1 MGSLIQLLDRPIAY
15 QPSFAQ
21 LRVGKVKVGP
31 VGAVLLSQFVYWHNR
46 MDGAWLYKT
55 RDQIAQ
61 ETGLSRDEQETA
73 RKRLVSIGVLEEQL
87 RGVPATMHFKINV
100 DCLESLLLDKTQK
113 PRQLGATP
121 PTGRTRRSA
130 SVGGNAPNQMVGTPP
145 TSRVE
150 PTQQDGGNA
159 SNFLLGDYTENTQR
173 ECQADELPDDFDDP
187 ALRVLNHLNKTTGA
201 AFQDGKTTMG
211 FINGLL
217 VDEYVAD
224 ELILVIDHRADLWSD
239 DVKMSQHLCPKTLF
253 SFENF
258 EGYLPL
264 ARKWDAEGR
273 PSSRAP
279 VIDCNERDAAYKRFL
294 GQAANLILKS
304 PLEICVRKLASNASV
319 GGLSPEAS
327 KRTWDRLWAEQAAR
341 MQKNELTA

>member
-21 LRVGKVKVGP
+21 LRAGKVKVGP

-73 RKRLVSIGVLEEQL
+73 RKRLVAIGVLDEQL

-100 DCLESLLLDKTQK
+100 ECLEMLLLSQTQE
-113 PRQLGATP
+113 PRQLGAMHP
-121 PTGRTRRSA
+121 TRRRQRTQL
-130 SVGGNAPNQMVGTPP
+130 VGGDAPNKIVETPP

-150 PTQQDGGNA
+150 PTQQAGGDA
-159 SNFLLGDYTENTQR
+159 PNFLLGDYTENTQR
-173 ECQADELPDDFDDP
+173 ECQADELPDDIDDP
-187 ALRVLNHLNKTTGA
+187 ALRVLNHLNATTDA
-201 AFQDGKTTMG
+201 KFQDGKTTMG
-211 FINGLL
+211 FIGGLL
-217 VDEYVAD
+217 VGEYVAD
-224 ELILVIDHRADLWSD
+224 ELILVIDHRSELWGD

-264 ARKWDAEGR
+264 ARKWDSEGR
-273 PSSRAP
+273 PPLKGP
-279 VIDCNERDAAYKRFL
+279 VIDCSQRDVAYRRFL
-294 GQAANLILKS
+294 GQAANLIVKT
-304 PLEICVRKLASNASV
+304 PLETCVRKLASAANV

-327 KRTWDRLWAEQAAR
+327 KRTWDRLWADQAAR
-341 MQKNELTA
+341 MQKNEQAA